1 MHVLKCKRRH
11 TNSFLSVLGLHQE
24 IARGGNGVVSL
35 VVDKETGK
43 ERACKSLSKR
53 PKEDASP
60 AKRAGYDESL
70 RREVEVLTLLKGR

>member
-1 MHVLKCKRRH
+1 MLKCKRLDS
-11 TNSFLSVLGLHQE
+11 NSSLFVLGLHQE
-24 IARGGNGVVSL
+24 IARGGNGVVFL
-35 VVDKETGK
+35 VIDKETGK
-43 ERACKSLSKR
+43 ERACKSISKR